1 MAEGLQPAALQDDE
15 LDFRPLA
22 GQPTPGK
29 PAAQARPAAASD
41 GIDFQPANATAKSP
55 RPATPPSSGDIDF
68 KPAEKPSSNLRTPT
82 LDELSTGRPA
92 GTQTPSLTERGAG
105 ASEPMI
111 HLGRPD
117 NFFVDATKSARNV
130 FTNEFQQPGMRT
142 QEEIAKSGTIAPR
155 EQTLGE
161 RALRA
166 LGAGAP
172 EGSKMAEWTGQRGT
186 KDNTRLF
193 APEELM
199 SESEQQ
205 RHPILTGAGEFAGG
219 FTSPEGL
226 TLLGLTAGAGE
237 LAGPGAQTVKRLL
250 AAGFSG
256 SMVYGAAQKVPA
268 ISQAIRTGDSYN
280 AKRLLTQLVL
290 ETGTAGLA
298 ARGAFEEPAPTTVP
312 KGTIS
317 GKLAFDEA
325 SVRAAR
331 RFRDF
336 EANQGARE
344 GMGRLA
350 EAERD
355 IEAGKQARINAPVEI
370 PPTRG
375 EPTILQ
381 GRPQGP
387 ERNPLEVEAGHVRE
401 ERAAQA
407 RPEFNV
413 RDLRRIVPEN
423 PEEQPYYEIAPGER
437 QASGRLVTEPSAGET
452 IGARPRSATV
462 SRLAERALT
471 DHENSLVS
479 RYGPEVLEDA
489 RQELQAAAGLAGSFE
504 RPGRYHSERP
514 EWSAAENDKLWYGVT
529 SGRPS
534 IEAMHPWFRDLAE
547 GPETF
552 ARTVQQG
559 KGAAYDRM
567 LDRAAAHIQAERESA
582 RPVVEEFA
590 PQLRMLADQVRDVD
604 PDLSQTLLDLAGG
617 KAVGFRNLRDYIQGK
632 IDDAQTAATFSR
644 AVDEAA
650 AEARESAGIEEAAQ
664 PRGEARPGKGRGEE
678 IARESAR
685 PVDEGIDF
693 QPTNPQEYSSV
704 AEQTIGAHPRDL
716 PVMRRGE
723 FANPRGAEEVRN
735 VLASRDV
742 ERNIESGLRG
752 ERGDEASR
760 IREEHRTKLER
771 GEILPGMETAVREQR
786 EAAEA
791 EQGRQLTE
799 RANRPPESI
808 EESAGNMERE
818 SPLFR
823 GKGPQGEL
831 YSGVHPRALTEGAR
845 VLQRA
850 WGDKVARPLIDKVLK
865 IGDKYQKA
873 READPAVAEGLHLLD
888 NAPTYLRA
896 KAAQQVHNV
905 IGDLSRA
912 QERLFTLMAD
922 ADSRE
927 NLRTIHPDEYAQAQ
941 GDPAIQN
948 ALRKYKPLEQELT
961 RLRSQMGGATIDDDY
976 LRRVYDKYVAG
987 VGHAEAPGTP
997 ERGTSAYDR
1006 VVRPQ
1011 RIGNVSRE
1019 AESEYYYRNG
1029 LHELGPSFATKFIGT
1044 HLRALRD
1051 SVAREFMNNAT
1062 LVQDGGSEPRF
1073 ILYNGERYYRPDV
1086 AREMRD
1092 GGVKNVK
1099 DYDRYDPTAGEK
1111 FPVPAEGKYLG
1122 PRELV
1127 KTLNDFG
1134 RREDLEPGGLRR
1146 FFQEQII
1153 GFGFGMPH
1161 VANIMR
1167 RVSQSV
1173 PGGAANPK
1181 GWVEAW
1187 KVALSKE
1194 LRDRGIAGLN
1204 DPTFDM
1210 LARHGAISTGDFSN
1224 LRKYWGGNLN
1234 PANWARSMAQ
1244 VGHKLLF
1251 EPEAAKGFGGID
1263 QRARLY
1269 IADLLQ
1275 SQRPELTDSQIAE
1288 AVRTQLG
1295 DYNRSNWSDRQKML
1309 SRFMMFPGWDFSS
1322 MRWVIQHP
1330 IKTTVPPA
1338 LVVLLANQA
1347 LNQLGQ
1353 NRAED
1358 KYDISNIHVGD
1369 RSYGTSLVR
1378 ESVAR
1383 NLFRPALAY
1392 AQAKV
1397 RGENDQR
1404 AMAEA
1409 AKGVTSGAGG
1419 LLSMMRPDLSG
1430 FLALATNRQGLFS
1443 SKEIVS
1449 KDDSAQPGKV
1459 LPSRAIE
1466 KQAVFAVR
1474 HAIPALDRMLDSNE
1488 EIDLRSFV
1496 GGNLGAPNYRD
1507 DAEKRLLRNAS
1518 EAEEVHRT
1526 IGKLAKP
1533 NPELARE
1540 YVKDPD
1546 NAAFALFYHDL
1557 NGLGATLRRMDEAKQ
1572 RIDESGLPS
1581 DEKKARTATIDKARE
1596 NLLRHADGLN
1606 NLLFERRQRGKTS
1619 PGIIP
1624 KSFFGDALRE
1634 LQGQR

>member
-1 MAEGLQPAALQDDE
+1 MAEGQSAALQDDE

-22 GQPTPGK
+22 GQPAPGK
-29 PAAQARPAAASD
+29 PAAQARPTAASD
-41 GIDFQPANATAKSP
+41 GIDFQPASAAAKP
-55 RPATPPSSGDIDF
+55 QRPASPVSAGDIDF
-68 KPAEKPSSNLRTPT
+68 KPAEKPGSSLRTPT

-92 GTQTPSLTERGAG
+92 GTETPSLTERAAHLG
-105 ASEPMI
+105 EPMV

-142 QEEIAKSGTIAPR
+142 QEEIAKSGTIGPR
-155 EQTLGE
+155 EQTFGE

-186 KDNTRLF
+186 KDNVRLL

-199 SESEQQ
+199 TESEQL

-226 TLLGLTAGAGE
+226 TLMGLTAGAGE
-237 LAGPGAQTVKRLL
+237 LAGPGAQAMKRLL

-256 SMVYGAAQKVPA
+256 SMIYGAAQKVPA
-268 ISQAIRTGDSYN
+268 ISQAIRTGDSYT

-317 GKLAFDEA
+317 GKLAFDDA

-344 GMGRLA
+344 GMGHLA
-350 EAERD
+350 DAERGID
-355 IEAGKQARINAPVEI
+355 AARQGRINAPVEV

-387 ERNPLEVEAGHVRE
+387 ERNPLEVEAGQVRE

-413 RDLRRIVPEN
+413 RDLRRVVPEN
-423 PEEQPYYEIAPGER
+423 PEEPPYYEIAPNER

-462 SRLAERALT
+462 SGLAERALAGR
-471 DHENSLVS
+471 EKSLVS
-479 RYGPEVLEDA
+479 KYGPDVLEDA
-489 RQELQAAAGLAGSFE
+489 RQELQSAAGLAGTFE

-514 EWSAAENDKLWYGVT
+514 DLSAAENDKLWYGVN
-529 SGRPS
+529 SARPS
-534 IEAMHPWFRDLAE
+534 IEAMHPWFKDLTE

-552 ARTVQQG
+552 ARTVKEG

-590 PQLRMLADQVRDVD
+590 PQLRTLAGEVRDVD
-604 PDLSQTLLDLAGG
+604 PDLSQTLLDLAEGR
-617 KAVGFRNLRDYIQGK
+617 ASGFKNLRQYIEGK
-632 IDDAQTAATFSR
+632 ITNAEAAAEFSR
-644 AVDEAA
+644 AIDEAA
-650 AEARESAGIEEAAQ
+650 AEARGEAGAEEAPESRSTAREAESAS
-664 PRGEARPGKGRGEE
+664 
-678 IARESAR
+678 AREL
-685 PVDEGIDF
+685 DF
-693 QPTNPQEYSSV
+693 QPLPEPQPINPQEVEDMSRLLGRPIT
-704 AEQTIGAHPRDL
+704 EKEL
-716 PVMRRGE
+716 PEIRRRLD
-723 FANPRGAEEVRN
+723 A
-735 VLASRDV
+735 
-742 ERNIESGLRG
+742 ERNITEGLRG
-752 ERGDEASR
+752 NRRDVAGE
-760 IREEHRTKLER
+760 IREEHRTKIER

-786 EAAEA
+786 EAAA
-791 EQGRQLTE
+791 TEQGRQLTD

-808 EESAGNMERE
+808 EETAGNIERE

-831 YSGVHPRALTEGAR
+831 YSGVHPRALVEGAR

-850 WGDKVARPLIDKVLK
+850 WDEKIARPLIDKVLK

-927 NLRTIHPDEYAQAQ
+927 NLRENHPEEFRQAQ
-941 GDPAIQN
+941 SDPAIQE
-948 ALRKYKPLEQELT
+948 ALKKYRPLEQELT
-961 RLRSQMGGATIDDDY
+961 RLRSRMGGATIEDDY

-1006 VVRPQ
+1006 VIRPQ
-1011 RIGNVSRE
+1011 RIGTVSRE
-1019 AESEYYYRNG
+1019 AESEYFYKNG
-1029 LHELGPSFATKFIGT
+1029 LHEFGPAFATKFIGT

-1062 LVQDGGSEPRF
+1062 LVQAGGSEPRF
-1073 ILYNGERYYRPDV
+1073 ILYDGERYYRPDV

-1092 GGVKNVK
+1092 GGVKSVK
-1099 DYDRYDPTAGEK
+1099 EYDRYDPTAGEK

-1122 PRELV
+1122 PRDLV
-1127 KTLNDFG
+1127 KTLKDFG
-1134 RREDLEPGGLRR
+1134 RREDVEPGGLRR

-1153 GFGFGMPH
+1153 GFGFGIPH

-1167 RVSQSV
+1167 RVSQTV
-1173 PGGAANPK
+1173 PGGAVNPK

-1187 KVALSKE
+1187 KVTLSKE
-1194 LRDRGIAGLN
+1194 LRDRGMSGLN

-1210 LARHGAISTGDFSN
+1210 LAKHGAISTGEFNN
-1224 LRKYWGGNLN
+1224 LKEYWGGNLN

-1244 VGHKLLF
+1244 LGHKVLF

-1295 DYNRSNWSDRQKML
+1295 DYNRANWSDRQKML

-1322 MRWVIQHP
+1322 MRWVMQHP

-1358 KYDISNIHVGD
+1358 KYDISNIHIGD

-1496 GGNLGAPNYRD
+1496 GGNLGVPNYRD

-1526 IGKLAKP
+1526 IGKLAKS

-1572 RIDESGLPS
+1572 RIDESGLPGE
-1581 DEKKARTATIDKARE
+1581 EKKARTATIDKARE

-1606 NLLFERRQRGKTS
+1606 NLLFERRQRGKTTH
-1619 PGIIP
+1619 GIIP
-1624 KSFFGDALRE
+1624 KSFSGDAMRV
-1634 LQGQR
+1634 LQEQR